1 MTQMD
6 LFRNFDISATALTAE
21 RLRMDLISNNIA
33 NANTTR
39 TKEGGPYTRKVP
51 VFMEV
56 IDQVLN
62 AQGQMVSRPAGVK
75 VVQIKPD
82 ENPPR
87 LVYDPSHPDANA
99 DGYVLYPDIN
109 PVVEM
114 VNLISASRSYE
125 ANITAFN
132 SAKDMYR
139 AALEIGR
146 V

>member
-1 MTQMD
+1 ME
-6 LFRNFDISATALTAE
+6 LFRNFDISASALTAE

-56 IDQVLN
+56 IDEYLN
-62 AQGQMVSRPAGVK
+62 AEGRMVTRPAGVK
-75 VVQIKPD
+75 VIRIKTD
-82 ENPPR
+82 EKPPR
-87 LVYDPSHPDANA
+87 LVYDPTHPDANE

-125 ANITAFN
+125 ANVTAFN

-139 AALEIGR
+139 AALDIGR
-146 V
+146 A

>member
-1 MTQMD
+1 MD

-56 IDQVLN
+56 IDEALN
-62 AQGQMVSRPAGVK
+62 SRGQMIARPAGVK
-75 VVQIKPD
+75 VVRIKPD

-146 V
+146 A

>member
-1 MTQMD
+1 MD
-6 LFRNFDISATALTAE
+6 LFRNFDISASALTAE

-33 NANTTR
+33 NAHTTR
-39 TKEGGPYTRKVP
+39 TPEGGPYVRKVP

-56 IDQVLN
+56 IEETIN
-62 AQGQMVSRPAGVK
+62 AKGQMVSRAAGVK
-75 VVQIKPD
+75 VVRIKPD
-82 ENPPR
+82 ESKPR
-87 LVYDPSHPDANA
+87 IVYDPAHPDANA

-125 ANITAFN
+125 ANVTAFN

-139 AALEIGR
+139 AALEIGKA
-146 V
+146 

>member
-1 MTQMD
+1 ME
-6 LFRNFDISATALTAE
+6 LFRNFDISASALTAE

-56 IDQVLN
+56 IDEYLN
-62 AQGQMVSRPAGVK
+62 ANGQMVTRPAGVK
-75 VVQIKPD
+75 VIRIKTD
-82 ENPPR
+82 EKPPR
-87 LVYDPSHPDANA
+87 LVYDPTHPDANE

-125 ANITAFN
+125 ANVTAFN

-139 AALEIGR
+139 AALDIGR
-146 V
+146 A

>member
-1 MTQMD
+1 MD

-56 IDQVLN
+56 IDEVLN
-62 AQGQMVSRPAGVK
+62 AQGKMVARPAGVK
-75 VVQIKPD
+75 VIQIKPD
-82 ENPPR
+82 GNPPR

>member
-1 MTQMD
+1 ME
-6 LFRNFDISATALTAE
+6 LFRNFDISASALTAE

-51 VFMEV
+51 VFMEM
-56 IDQVLN
+56 IDEYLN
-62 AQGQMVSRPAGVK
+62 ANGQMVTRPAGVK
-75 VVQIKPD
+75 VIRIKTD
-82 ENPPR
+82 EKPPR
-87 LVYDPSHPDANA
+87 LVYDPTHPDANE

-125 ANITAFN
+125 ANVTAFN

-139 AALEIGR
+139 AALDIGR
-146 V
+146 A

>member
-1 MTQMD
+1 MD

>member
-1 MTQMD
+1 MD
-6 LFRNFDISATALTAE
+6 LFRNFDISASALTAE

-56 IDQVLN
+56 IEEAIN
-62 AQGQMVSRPAGVK
+62 SQGRLVSRPAGVK
-75 VVQIKPD
+75 VVRIKPD

-125 ANITAFN
+125 ANVTAFN

-139 AALEIGR
+139 AALDIGR

>member
-1 MTQMD
+1 MD
-6 LFRNFDISATALTAE
+6 LFRNFDISASALTAE

-56 IDQVLN
+56 IEETLN

-75 VVQIKPD
+75 VVRIKSD

-114 VNLISASRSYE
+114 VNLISASRAYE

-139 AALEIGR
+139 AALEIGKA
-146 V
+146 

>member
-1 MTQMD
+1 MD
-6 LFRNFDISATALTAE
+6 LFRNFDISASALTAE

-56 IDQVLN
+56 IDEVMN
-62 AQGQMVSRPAGVK
+62 ADGKMVSRPAGVK
-75 VVQIKPD
+75 VVRIKPD
-82 ENPPR
+82 ENPPK
-87 LVYDPSHPDANA
+87 LVYDPSHPDANV

-125 ANITAFN
+125 ANVTAFN

-139 AALEIGR
+139 AALDIGR

>member
-1 MTQMD
+1 MD
-6 LFRNFDISATALTAE
+6 LFRNFDISASALTAE

-39 TKEGGPYTRKVP
+39 TPDGGPYTRKVP

-56 IDQVLN
+56 IEETIN
-62 AQGQMVSRPAGVK
+62 AKGQKVSRAAGVK
-75 VVQIKPD
+75 VVRIKPD
-82 ENPPR
+82 ESKPR
-87 LVYDPSHPDANA
+87 MVYDPSHPDANA

-125 ANITAFN
+125 ANVTAFN

-139 AALEIGR
+139 AALDIGKA
-146 V
+146 